1 MPGRNHDPATPPR
14 TEQQKDGV
22 GGSSALVPS
31 AASHRKSQARRRIFR
46 ELVHIAAE
54 QGASIPLGIST
65 GDALQECLDR
75 AVALMRF
82 AQQQVDQLPYN
93 DTVPTDPDT
102 GLPLL
107 ASLSYQDDPLYEVI
121 DNPQGP
127 DVVQRH
133 RYLLMET
140 EARVEV
146 EKLAAMMTQ
155 LGIAERVVRV
165 EEAKAAL
172 LIAAVRDAAISAGF
186 DHDDVRKLG
195 EALRHR
201 VEEGLGQVRQPAH
214 GTVGPSEKVNEVMK
228 NAEKGPVTA

>member
-1 MPGRNHDPATPPR
+1 
-14 TEQQKDGV
+14 
-22 GGSSALVPS
+22 
-31 AASHRKSQARRRIFR
+31 
-46 ELVHIAAE
+46 
-54 QGASIPLGIST
+54 
-65 GDALQECLDR
+65 
-75 AVALMRF
+75 MRF

-93 DTVPTDPDT
+93 ETIPTDPET

-107 ASLSYQDDPLYEVI
+107 ASMSYQDDPLYEVI
-121 DNPQGP
+121 SNPQGP
-127 DVVQRH
+127 DVVELH
-133 RYLLMET
+133 RYLRMER

-172 LIAAVRDAAISAGF
+172 LIAAVRDAAMEAGF

-201 VEEGLGQVRQPAH
+201 VENGLGQTRQSSH
-214 GTVGPSEKVNEVMK
+214 GTVGPSKEVNRVMQKAEV
-228 NAEKGPVTA
+228 VD